1 MGLDSVGW
9 QDKAEAAVAVPCS
22 CVYDINFLAKAWAE
36 KTRITLE
43 GMVGLIVGLTDNLLG
58 GKIAVEILIQG
69 SSGIR
74 KTVYVV
80 AR

>member
-1 MGLDSVGW
+1 MSLDSVGW
-9 QDKAEAAVAVPCS
+9 QDKDEAAVAVN
-22 CVYDINFLAKAWAE
+22 VINTRAILAKAWAE

-43 GMVGLIVGLTDNLLG
+43 GIAGLIVGLTNMSD
-58 GKIAVEILIQG
+58 GKIAVEILSRG
-69 SSGIR
+69 TR

>member
-1 MGLDSVGW
+1 VY
-9 QDKAEAAVAVPCS
+9 QDNTVYQDRCPLADPPAVAVPCS

-43 GMVGLIVGLTDNLLG
+43 GIAGLIVGLTNMSD
-58 GKIAVEILIQG
+58 GKIAVEILIRG
-69 SSGIR
+69 AR

-80 AR
+80 AK